1 MVVAGKRQTSRK
13 GLALHHLP
21 GPPGH
26 PKASPTGLR
35 GQLAAYPT
43 LLLRLCSRG
52 WGMCLD
58 DTPAKEVIDFPSVL
72 PGVLYDVGHQCR
84 LQYGAYSVF
93 CDGMDVSVGHTG
105 AGGMRAMERPLACR
119 PCRAWACT

>member
-1 MVVAGKRQTSRK
+1 MGVAGKRQTSRK

-21 GPPGH
+21 GPPGC

-35 GQLAAYPT
+35 GQPAAYPT

-105 AGGMRAMERPLACR
+105 AGGMRAVERPLACR